1 MNESVQNLAFVPTMG
16 ALHAGHLSLIEL
28 AKKYSDEVVV
38 SIFVNP
44 LQFENADD
52 LEKYPRDV
60 EADTVKALGAGATK
74 VWAPT
79 LEEIYPGDIRKLES
93 GDIGKKFEG
102 EDRGDHF
109 DGVLT
114 VVERLFKKVMPTH
127 AIFGEKD
134 FQQLYI
140 IKKWVKQAGLS
151 IDIIAAPLVRD
162 IDGLALSSRNTRL
175 SKDDRKAAL
184 VISRALKQA
193 THERSIEAARN
204 RLHDV
209 LAGEPNFTLD
219 YAEII
224 NEDNFEPATAA
235 RKGRALVAGWVNG
248 VRLLDNMPMRMPM
261 RPEQ

>member
-1 MNESVQNLAFVPTMG
+1 MDETEKRIAFVPTMG

-28 AKKYSDEVVV
+28 AKKFSDEVVV

-52 LEKYPRDV
+52 LKSYPRDIDS
-60 EADTVKALGAGATK
+60 DTVKATSAGATR
-74 VWAPT
+74 VWVPT
-79 LEEIYPGDIRKLES
+79 YEEIYPDSISKLDS
-93 GDIGKKFEG
+93 GEIGKRYEG
-102 EDRGDHF
+102 IGRGDHF

-114 VVERLFKKVMPTH
+114 VVDRLFKIVKPTH
-127 AIFGEKD
+127 AVFGEKD

-140 IKKWVKQAGLS
+140 IKKWAKLNSLPIEIVAG
-151 IDIIAAPLVRD
+151 PLIRD
-162 IDGLALSSRNTRL
+162 VDGLALSSRNVRL
-175 SKDDRKAAL
+175 NRDDRRAAL

-193 THERSIEAARN
+193 THERSVEAARD

-209 LAGEPNFTLD
+209 IAGEPNFKLD

-235 RKGRALVAGWVNG
+235 RKGRAIVAGWVNG
-248 VRLLDNMPMRMPM
+248 VRLLDNMAMSQL

>member
-1 MNESVQNLAFVPTMG
+1 MDETEKRIAFVPTMG

-28 AKKYSDEVVV
+28 AKKFSDEVVV

-52 LEKYPRDV
+52 LERYPRDIDG
-60 EADTVKALGAGATK
+60 DTVKATSAGATR
-74 VWAPT
+74 VWVPT
-79 LEEIYPGDIRKLES
+79 YEEIYPDSITKLDS
-93 GDIGKKFEG
+93 GEIGKKYEG
-102 EDRGDHF
+102 IGRRDHF

-114 VVERLFKKVMPTH
+114 VVDRLFKAVKPTH

-140 IKKWVKQAGLS
+140 IKKWAKQNNLPIEIVAG
-151 IDIIAAPLVRD
+151 PLIRD
-162 IDGLALSSRNTRL
+162 VDGLALSSRNVRL
-175 SKDDRKAAL
+175 NRDDRKAAL

-193 THERSIEAARN
+193 THERSVEAARD

-209 LAGEPNFTLD
+209 IAGEPNLKLE

-235 RKGRALVAGWVNG
+235 RKGRAIVAGWVNG
-248 VRLLDNMPMRMPM
+248 VRLLDNMAMSQLRL
-261 RPEQ
+261 EQ

>member
-1 MNESVQNLAFVPTMG
+1 MSESAQNLAFVPTMG

-28 AKKYSDEVVV
+28 AKQYSDQVVV

-44 LQFENADD
+44 LQFENPED

-60 EADTVKALGAGATK
+60 EADTTKALGAGATE
-74 VWAPT
+74 VWVPT
-79 LEEIYPGDIRKLES
+79 YDEIYPGEITKLDS

-102 EDRGDHF
+102 VGRGDHF

-114 VVERLFKKVMPTH
+114 VVDRLFKIVQPTH

-140 IKKWVKQAGLS
+140 IKKWVKQAGLP
-151 IDIIAAPLVRD
+151 IEIVAAPLVRD
-162 IDGLALSSRNTRL
+162 IDGLALSSRNVRL
-175 SKDDRKAAL
+175 GKDDRKAAL

-248 VRLLDNMPMRMPM
+248 VRLLDNMPMR
-261 RPEQ
+261 REQ